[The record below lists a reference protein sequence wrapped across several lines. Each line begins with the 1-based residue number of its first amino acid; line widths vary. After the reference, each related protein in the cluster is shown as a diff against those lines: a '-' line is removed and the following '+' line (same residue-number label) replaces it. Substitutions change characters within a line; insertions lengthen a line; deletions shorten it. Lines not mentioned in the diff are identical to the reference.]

1 MGFEGLRLS
10 LWDSIFLFFFMN
22 EFFID
27 KNQLKQIAYKVCTI
41 YKHSNTN
48 KSQVLKVPALAKS
61 IISRI
66 YNSFLQNSTSN
77 KAGNSMNN
85 NTTNSC
91 FGFTRASFM
100 EILVLDLQTLICCI
114 RANEQ
119 RWLQFCTS
127 LTNF

>member
-1 MGFEGLRLS
+1 MNFSLIKINLS
-10 LWDSIFLFFFMN
+10 KLLTKFVQYANTPI
-22 EFFID
+22 
-27 KNQLKQIAYKVCTI
+27 QIKAKY
-41 YKHSNTN
+41 
-48 KSQVLKVPALAKS
+48 ALAKS

-114 RANEQ
+114 RANKQ
-119 RWLQFCTS
+119 R
-127 LTNF
+127 